1 MLTFFKL
8 LAMYEALAF
17 GQLSSPEGP
26 PKQSH
31 ALNLVRL
38 ATPDGMTPYQAS
50 MFNSIT
56 KMRSSVDQKM
66 KLLNENRY
74 DVSSKTAVLTLAT
87 DIMNM
92 QAMETQL
99 LQSLQDSAQKKRS

>member
-1 MLTFFKL
+1 
-8 LAMYEALAF
+8 
-17 GQLSSPEGP
+17 
-26 PKQSH
+26 
-31 ALNLVRL
+31 
-38 ATPDGMTPYQAS
+38 
-50 MFNSIT
+50 
-56 KMRSSVDQKM
+56 MRSSIDQKM

-99 LQSLQDSAQKKRS
+99 LRSLQDSAQKKRSLQDDIDAMTDYVAKRGVRLAM